1 LGGLFIG
8 LVPAINTV
16 PVAKVKIGEG
26 TRGSGGS
33 FSNFSHILSLELE
46 IGEIE
51 QLLIS

>member
-1 LGGLFIG
+1 MG
-8 LVPAINTV
+8 
-16 PVAKVKIGEG
+16 KG
-26 TRGSGGS
+26 TRDSAGS